1 MNNFDFNVLV
11 QHYKEQM
18 SKLMRRSFI
27 ISIVS
32 ILCYLAIIFII
43 IKIPVKSGLILLYLI
58 IATGILALILKTML
72 KDKPLNKYFEII
84 IPEILNKYYVENQ
97 DRYHIKMN
105 GFIDM
110 TDSKFTKE
118 LKLFFGH
125 AILNENETVKINLN
139 IIVTGRKG
147 AILFQG
153 FYISIEHPTLE
164 SFSLRTFGDPP
175 PFNLLKQNEYF
186 NVDNLK
192 LFVKVANL
200 KKELNQEYINLMRRI
215 QKILNEKKLYL
226 FVHNNKIHFIYE
238 ANKLIKKPKKFNIN
252 TYQATEI
259 IITNLLD
266 IAIDIKNT
274 FDNHKNIFI

>member
-105 GFIDM
+105 CFID
-110 TDSKFTKE
+110 
-118 LKLFFGH
+118 
-125 AILNENETVKINLN
+125 
-139 IIVTGRKG
+139 
-147 AILFQG
+147 
-153 FYISIEHPTLE
+153 
-164 SFSLRTFGDPP
+164 
-175 PFNLLKQNEYF
+175 
-186 NVDNLK
+186 
-192 LFVKVANL
+192 
-200 KKELNQEYINLMRRI
+200 
-215 QKILNEKKLYL
+215 
-226 FVHNNKIHFIYE
+226 
-238 ANKLIKKPKKFNIN
+238 
-252 TYQATEI
+252 
-259 IITNLLD
+259 IT
-266 IAIDIKNT
+266 DIK
-274 FDNHKNIFI
+274 FS